1 MVSKKKLKNV
11 FSFLKN
17 MPNQHTSNIPSDEVL
32 RPIVESLFYI
42 PLSRAQMLEELRR
55 LGYTLNE
62 SAFGRRLRSWGL
74 SKNDLFKTDE
84 DRERI
89 RNIIRTEILNINMN
103 IGYRRMRS
111 VLRVKHGI
119 LGTKYQSY

>member
-1 MVSKKKLKNV
+1 MT
-11 FSFLKN
+11 
-17 MPNQHTSNIPSDEVL
+17 NQHTSIIPSDEVL

-62 SAFGRRLRSWGL
+62 STFGRRLRSWGL

-89 RNIIRTEILNINMN
+89 CNIIIRTEINNINMN